1 MQLFGKKKTTEKNS
15 IFNRLTI
22 FLISVMIV
30 FTILFVGLFR
40 SLYVSAKNN
49 IIQIQMN
56 HVQSASAKISFYLD
70 TAINA
75 VTFSRQNI
83 YVQHQ
88 NGASKEQLL
97 ESIIIMTDT
106 FMSYIQDNIAGIY
119 GYIYGDYLDGHAWTP
134 DESYHPQERPWYTK
148 AVKNPGELVYVSP
161 YLDAESGQKCI
172 TLSQTLEDDSESVI
186 AFDLSLA
193 SLQEKVNSDMQEE
206 NVVFAGILDRERNI
220 LIVSGETETPSEEQQ
235 KKERAFLKEAKVLK
249 QNYTEI
255 QYEGQ
260 QYLIFVH
267 PLTGGWDYI
276 YICDSS
282 ALFRKLKSLYFF
294 APFGILV
301 FILVILLTL
310 NRIKDGQ
317 KQFTQLLNL
326 SERDALTGIY
336 NRGSGESK
344 ISQKLENKTAGA
356 FMMLDVDKFKSIN
369 DTYGH
374 DTSDKVIIAV
384 AHILEEASQK
394 NDIVMR
400 LGGDE
405 FVVFLDGVCT
415 RQEADNFTEKLFS
428 LIDSAQIPDAPDL
441 HLSVSG
447 GIALYN
453 GQRWTDFQE
462 LYQNADEKIYISK
475 KISGNHMTF

>member
-1 MQLFGKKKTTEKNS
+1 MHLFGKKKTAEKTG
-15 IFNRLTI
+15 IFSRLTI
-22 FLISVMIV
+22 FLVSVMIV
-30 FTILFVGLFR
+30 FTLLFIGLFG
-40 SLYVSAKNN
+40 SLYVSARNN

-56 HVQSASAKISFYLD
+56 HVQSSSAKISFYLD

-83 YVQHQ
+83 SVQHQ

-97 ESIIIMTDT
+97 ESIVIMTDT

-119 GYIYGDYLDGHAWTP
+119 GYVYGEYLDGHGWTP
-134 DESYHPQERPWYTK
+134 DESYHPQKRPWYTK
-148 AVKNPGELVYVSP
+148 AVQNPDELVYVSP
-161 YLDAESGQKCI
+161 YIDAESGQKCI

-193 SLQEKVNSDMQEE
+193 SLQEKVNSAVQEE
-206 NVVFAGILDRERNI
+206 NVVFAGILDRERNV
-220 LIVSGETETPSEEQQ
+220 LIVTSQPDTPSEEYQ
-235 KKERAFLKEAKVLK
+235 KKERRFLEEAQKL
-249 QNYTEI
+249 QEDYTEI
-255 QYEGQ
+255 RYEGHN
-260 QYLIFVH
+260 YLVCVH
-267 PLTGGWDYI
+267 PLTGGWDYV
-276 YICDSS
+276 YVCDSS
-282 ALFRKLKSLYFF
+282 ALFRNLKSIYIS
-294 APFGILV
+294 APFEILV
-301 FILVILLTL
+301 FILVILLVL

-317 KQFTQLLNL
+317 KQFTKLLNL

-336 NRGSGESK
+336 NRGTGEAK
-344 ISQKLENKTAGA
+344 ISEKLENKISGA

-374 DTSDKVIIAV
+374 DTGDKVIIAV
-384 AHILEEASQK
+384 ARILEKASRK
-394 NDIVMR
+394 EDIVMR

-405 FVVFLDGVCT
+405 FVAFLDGVST
-415 RQEADNFTEKLFS
+415 KQDADAFTDRLFC

-447 GIALYN
+447 GITLYDGRTWMN
-453 GQRWTDFQE
+453 FQK
-462 LYQNADEKIYISK
+462 LYQNTDEKIYTSK